1 MNPGHEQSYALQ
13 RVYAFTVIPQRG
25 VSDDALDAPTG
36 GPVAIT
42 PGLREIIT
50 IAFDKIARGVRTTVD
65 FDLDG
70 DRSNVVRDDIV
81 AIAFGATK
89 TPGAAAARLAARLA
103 QTMDNRSHAALL
115 VVVVEEDGSK
125 RRISLVVLPR
135 EDVVQL
141 GRRSEEVLLNVLRD
155 AFSTGSHMRKLARLE
170 GHHSKTQ
177 FLSAEVLDFQL
188 ASAHKTIA
196 DFWIR
201 SFLTARPRIDAQTG
215 SRQLAGALQRAF
227 EAAGDDERDAVA
239 AAMLKARGG
248 TVRTTSL
255 EKFSD
260 ELPESLHDA
269 FFRGTDNEE
278 LVRAVFTVDRA
289 VMQETLARFVF
300 TGADGVIVSAPAE
313 AVGKSVEVEKR
324 GDARFVS
331 YRGEVEK
338 ERVARDRRAARS
350 AARSGGRQRRTKQ

>member
-1 MNPGHEQSYALQ
+1 M
-13 RVYAFTVIPQRG
+13 I
-25 VSDDALDAPTG
+25 APEG

-42 PGLREIIT
+42 AGLREVLAT
-50 IAFDKIARGVRTTVD
+50 AFEKIARGVRTTVD
-65 FDLDG
+65 FELDG
-70 DRSNVVRDDIV
+70 GRSNAVRD
-81 AIAFGATK
+81 AIIAIGFGATK

-115 VVVVEEDGSK
+115 VVVVEENGSK

-141 GRRSEEVLLNVLRD
+141 GKRSEEVLLNVLRD
-155 AFSTGSHMRKLARLE
+155 AFSTGSHMRKLARFE

-201 SFLTARPRIDAQTG
+201 NFLAARPRIDAQTG

-248 TVRTTSL
+248 TVRSTSL
-255 EKFSD
+255 EKFSE

-269 FFRGTDNEE
+269 YFRGSDNEE
-278 LVRAVFTVDRA
+278 LIRAVFTLDRS
-289 VMQETLARFVF
+289 VMQESLARFVY
-300 TGADGVIVSAPAE
+300 TGADGVIISAPAE

-350 AARSGGRQRRTKQ
+350 AARGGARPRRARR